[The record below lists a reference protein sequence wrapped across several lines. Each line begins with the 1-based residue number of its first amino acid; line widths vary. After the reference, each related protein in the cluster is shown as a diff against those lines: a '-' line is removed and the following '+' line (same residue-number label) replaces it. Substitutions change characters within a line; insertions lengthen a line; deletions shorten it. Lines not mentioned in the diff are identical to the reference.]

1 MMAFLAGKPLEGI
14 MVPMF
19 LEDMQF
25 DGADSGAISWGD
37 EVSDEAKA
45 ASPVVVI
52 GAACP
57 ASSPGS
63 ACRRPACPS

>member
-1 MMAFLAGKPLEGI
+1 

-52 GAACP
+52 GCGLSGILAGIRLSQA
-57 ASSPGS
+57 GL
-63 ACRRPACPS
+63 PS

>member
-1 MMAFLAGKPLEGI
+1 

-19 LEDMQF
+19 VEDMQF

-37 EVSDEAKA
+37 EVPDEAKA

-52 GAACP
+52 GCGHVR
-57 ASSPGS
+57 ASSRGS
-63 ACRRPACPS
+63 VWRRPAFPS